1 MSVQVS
7 YKKQFGLGLM
17 LLLIMI
23 GIMEISARTY
33 DIVNPYCNLK
43 TDNEIYSELSFWE
56 KSEICDSWLNIVW
69 GFDKDTGIYV
79 PEANQH
85 KKTIN
90 INSEGF
96 RGPEII
102 KIKQEETKRIFLMGG
117 STMMSLRAT
126 SDGTTIPGYVQ
137 DFFDSKNDMN
147 VQIINAGISSFT
159 STQELELLKKKILQF
174 NPDIIVVYDGTNDI
188 ASSLGYKPG
197 KESLR
202 SVLADVLNRYFP
214 FWETP
219 IVINHIISPNEITKI
234 KFDDS
239 DIDKKVKLW
248 KGNLENICNIGEE
261 NNFETLIIL
270 QPIVGSGTKKLTPYE
285 EEQFEKFDHSKVI
298 PAYQKFADELNNLK
312 NGCAKVEDFRNI
324 FDEVEHTVFFDNAHV
339 GIKSNKIVAEK
350 IYGLLSQMIS
360 N

>member
-159 STQELELLKKKILQF
+159 STQELELLKK
-174 NPDIIVVYDGTNDI
+174 
-188 ASSLGYKPG
+188 
-197 KESLR
+197 
-202 SVLADVLNRYFP
+202 
-214 FWETP
+214 
-219 IVINHIISPNEITKI
+219 
-234 KFDDS
+234 
-239 DIDKKVKLW
+239 
-248 KGNLENICNIGEE
+248 
-261 NNFETLIIL
+261 
-270 QPIVGSGTKKLTPYE
+270 
-285 EEQFEKFDHSKVI
+285 
-298 PAYQKFADELNNLK
+298 
-312 NGCAKVEDFRNI
+312 
-324 FDEVEHTVFFDNAHV
+324 
-339 GIKSNKIVAEK
+339 
-350 IYGLLSQMIS
+350 
-360 N
+360 